1 MKNITVSDITLK
13 SQSAQSL
20 TFREKAAIAKSLDSL
35 GVDVIELPMPG
46 SAKEESVVD
55 STIAASV
62 KNACVAIP
70 VGMNEETLETA
81 WSCVKNAV
89 KPCLQI
95 EIPTSTVGM
104 EYIWHMKAPKMLAA
118 AEKMVKLAKEK
129 CECVELVALDA
140 TRAENDFLIALCK
153 MAAENGVCA
162 VTLCD
167 DAGIF
172 LPDDFAKLVANIKSE
187 CDVKLNVMPSDD
199 IGMACACAV
208 AAVNAGADGVKTAV
222 NGARLSLASFAQIVK
237 IKGDA
242 MDASVS
248 VDLTRCNHE
257 VTSLRNVFENAKTET
272 ANTEMLNANEVALTS
287 NSTYPEVC
295 DAVDALGYDLSDE
308 DKGRVYEEFQ
318 RLARKRKE
326 ISTKEFEAVI
336 ASSAMQAPSTYHVES
351 YVTNCGNIISAMSN
365 ITLVKDGEKLMGVA
379 TGDGPIDASFKA
391 IEQIIGHHYELDDF
405 KITAVTQGKEAVG
418 EAIVKLRANGKLYSG
433 TGISTDII
441 GASIRAYVNAL
452 NKIVYAEN

>member
-13 SQSAQSL
+13 SLSAQSL

-46 SAKEESVVD
+46 SAKEEAVVD

-62 KNACVAIP
+62 TNACVAIP
-70 VGMNEETLETA
+70 VGMSEETLETA

-89 KPCLQI
+89 SPCLQI

-104 EYIWHMKAPKMLAA
+104 EYIWHMKAPKMLSA
-118 AEKMVKLAKEK
+118 AEKMIKLAKEK

-140 TRAENDFLIALCK
+140 TRAERDFLVALCK
-153 MAAENGVCA
+153 MAAENSVCA

-172 LPDDFAKLVANIKSE
+172 LPEDFAKMVAEIKAQ
-187 CDVKLNVMPSDD
+187 CDVKICVMPSDD

-222 NGARLSLASFAQIVK
+222 TGSRLAVDSFAQIVK
-237 IKGDA
+237 IKGDELGV
-242 MDASVS
+242 SVS
-248 VDLTRCNHE
+248 VDLTRCNFE
-257 VTSLRNVFENAKTET
+257 AKNLKNVFETAKTET
-272 ANTEMLNANEVALTS
+272 ANAEILNVNEVTLTA

-295 DAVDALGYDLSDE
+295 EAISALGYDLSDE
-308 DKGRVYEEFQ
+308 DKGRVYEDFQ
-318 RLARKRKE
+318 RLARKKKE

-336 ASSAMQAPSTYHVES
+336 ATSAMQAPSTYHVES
-351 YVTNCGNIISAMSN
+351 YVANCGNIISAMSN

>member
-1 MKNITVSDITLK
+1 M
-13 SQSAQSL
+13 
-20 TFREKAAIAKSLDSL
+20 
-35 GVDVIELPMPG
+35 
-46 SAKEESVVD
+46 
-55 STIAASV
+55 
-62 KNACVAIP
+62 
-70 VGMNEETLETA
+70 
-81 WSCVKNAV
+81 
-89 KPCLQI
+89 
-95 EIPTSTVGM
+95 
-104 EYIWHMKAPKMLAA
+104 
-118 AEKMVKLAKEK
+118 
-129 CECVELVALDA
+129 
-140 TRAENDFLIALCK
+140 
-153 MAAENGVCA
+153 
-162 VTLCD
+162 
-167 DAGIF
+167 
-172 LPDDFAKLVANIKSE
+172 PDDFAKLVANIKSE

-257 VTSLRNVFENAKTET
+257 VTSLKNVFENAKTET

-326 ISTKEFEAVI
+326 ISAKELEAVI
-336 ASSAMQAPSTYHVES
+336 ATSAMQAPSTYHVES

-391 IEQIIGHHYELDDF
+391 IEQIVGHHYELDDF